1 MSKTTEINELEISES
16 ENFELS
22 TSSLMVAAQME
33 VQGSIIIAKKFPRN
47 EDQTFAKLMK
57 TCDRTSFAEKAVY
70 SYPRGGQTV
79 SGPSV
84 NLAREAARLWGNL
97 EYGLLVIRDDENSRH
112 IRAWAWDKETNTK
125 TFAEDSFEKLIFRK
139 GKGSIKP
146 DERDLRELTNRRGAI
161 LIRNCLLQLLPRDL
175 VEDAVIEVAKTLKQD
190 AKQDPEAARKK
201 IILAF
206 SQLNITPEMIEKKLK
221 HPVSQCSPEELAELR
236 QIWQSIND
244 GNSVWGDYLEEV
256 DGGNGN
262 GNVRKETEKGT
273 LSMDAL
279 KGKKN
284 EPIEQADKP
293 PVDMPMQS
301 PKQEPAPEP
310 PEQPKT
316 DHPQV
321 SSEEQ
326 ARVNGSKLII
336 RMLEKHCTKD
346 GILDEVAVEDYLH
359 ASLPNSRVA
368 PSRENLTAFTVD
380 QLRTIHKNI
389 NAGLGK

>member
-22 TSSLMVAAQME
+22 TSALMVAAQME

-84 NLAREAARLWGNL
+84 NLAREAARLWGNI

-125 TFAEDSFEKLIFRK
+125 TFAEDSFEKVIFRK
-139 GKGSIKP
+139 GKGNIKP

-161 LIRNCLLQLLPRDL
+161 LVRNCLLQLLPRDL
-175 VEDAVIEVAKTLKQD
+175 IEDAISEVGKTLKND
-190 AKQDPEAARKK
+190 AKQDPESARKK

-221 HPVSQCSPEELAELR
+221 HPVSQCSPEELIELR
-236 QIWQSIND
+236 QIWQSISD
-244 GNSVWGDYLEEV
+244 GNSVLGDYLEDV
-256 DGGNGN
+256 DGGNGPT
-262 GNVRKETEKGT
+262 RKETEKGA

-279 KGKKN
+279 KEK
-284 EPIEQADKP
+284 PAEQ
-293 PVDMPMQS
+293 S
-301 PKQEPAPEP
+301 HPEP
-310 PEQPKT
+310 QKT
-316 DHPQV
+316 
-321 SSEEQ
+321 
-326 ARVNGSKLII
+326 NGANGANGNDEKTKANGRKLIVDK
-336 RMLEKHCTKD
+336 LSVHFGGD
-346 GILDEVAVEDYLH
+346 VILINDFLRT
-359 ASLPNSRVA
+359 SLPGYELQ
-368 PSRENLTAFTVD
+368 PDMDNLAEFSAAH
-380 QLRTIHKNI
+380 LRDIYAKVKT
-389 NAGLGK
+389 LTT